1 MADSDG
7 TVDPAPGTKAGWA
20 ELFCDG
26 HGIYTVLLNL
36 GIGLH
41 ALDIFV
47 ITTVMPAV
55 IADIGGLSFYTW
67 TTMLYMVGSL
77 VGAASA
83 GYLRVVSGRRRGYVI
98 GGWVLL
104 VGTIGCAIP
113 PDMFWLLAARAVKG
127 FGGGLV
133 IAQSMALVSELYDQR
148 TRTRI
153 IAMITTTWSIAALLG
168 PTIGGAFAEIG
179 WWRGAFWATAPLALL
194 FTWLAW
200 RAVPESDLETSDR
213 RLPLL
218 RLATLTL
225 GVMCVGVTSQI
236 EEMGLNIVLLVV
248 AVAVVWF
255 TFRLDERSEHGL
267 FPTRPMSFTTPVGTA
282 YWTYFLISV
291 SHTGLLIFTPLFL
304 QELHGVSPLY
314 VGYMSLVFSL
324 AWTAGSLGVSGLT
337 GMWERVAPASG
348 LALTAIGTALMAA
361 IIVDGSLMLITFYI
375 IITGFGIGVTN
386 VVMTAWGMSVARP
399 GEESVTAS
407 SMPTIRSLGVA
418 FGAAGAG
425 LVANGAGL
433 GHGTEPD
440 AATVATVAPWVLG
453 AAVLPPALGAVMS
466 LSAMFHH
473 HGAAE
478 SGRS

>member
-7 TVDPAPGTKAGWA
+7 TVDPAPEAKAGWA
-20 ELFCDG
+20 ELFRDG
-26 HGIYTVLLNL
+26 RGIYTVLLNL

-47 ITTVMPAV
+47 ITTIMPAV
-55 IADIGGLSFYTW
+55 IADIGGLTFYTW

-77 VGAASA
+77 VGAASG
-83 GYLRVVSGRRRGYVI
+83 GYLRAVAGRRRGYVI
-98 GGWVLL
+98 GGAILL

-113 PDMFWLLAARAVKG
+113 PDMFWLLAARVVKG

-133 IAQSMALVSELYDQR
+133 IAQSMALVSELYDRR
-148 TRTRI
+148 TRTRV
-153 IAMITTTWSIAALLG
+153 IAMITTTWSVAALLG

-179 WWRGAFWATAPLALL
+179 WWRGAFWATAPLAVL
-194 FTWLAW
+194 FIWLAW
-200 RAVPESDLETSDR
+200 RAIPASGAAGSSR

-218 RLATLTL
+218 RLTTLTL
-225 GVMCVGVTSQI
+225 GVMCVGMTSQI
-236 EEMGLNIVLLVV
+236 EWMTLNMVLVVV
-248 AVAVVWF
+248 AVALVWF
-255 TFRLDERSEHGL
+255 TFRLDEKSEHGL

-282 YWTYFLISV
+282 YWIYFLISV

-324 AWTAGSLGVSGLT
+324 AWTAGSLGVSGWS
-337 GMWERVAPASG
+337 GMWERAAPAAG
-348 LALTAIGTALMAA
+348 MALTTIGTALMAM
-361 IIVDGSLMLITFYI
+361 IIVDGSLTLITFYI
-375 IITGFGIGVTN
+375 VITGFGIGVTN

-425 LVANGAGL
+425 LVANFAGL
-433 GHGTEPD
+433 GQGIQPD
-440 AATVATVAPWVLG
+440 AATVAAVAPWVLG
-453 AAVLPPALGAVMS
+453 ATVVPPALAMVMS

-473 HGAAE
+473 HPKAV
-478 SGRS
+478 